1 MLRIGRL
8 FCLPWSYECNELD
21 RVETIGVLVQA
32 NKYLVTS
39 LASFVRGHTNGASE
53 TDVPSAVGDYYF
65 AVDLKVFLN
74 HN

>member
-1 MLRIGRL
+1 VLRIGRL
-8 FCLPWSYECNELD
+8 VCLPWSYERDKLD

-32 NKYLVTS
+32 NKYLVSS

-53 TDVPSAVGDYYF
+53 TDVPSAVGDHYF